1 MKRSIISLFVSV
13 IIILI
18 AQSCMNLYD
27 QPAVDNDDEK
37 KDTTKNSIQT
47 LSESMD
53 DFNEKMETVDNME
66 QQLLDL
72 EKMANS
78 GEISEDEMKKITEKY
93 YGKNDNYEA
102 ETKSI
107 SSLEKIPLW
116 ANQLGLIEPRNMT
129 LIPDKSIMTS
139 INNPSEGF
147 NSITFVYEG
156 QYENALKQA
165 KIIAENANIPLSKNW
180 LKIHKLINRQKE
192 DAKKYGNKPPD
203 DLKGITYIN
212 YEQTNNESDFLM
224 SVSVDANGFLTIQA
238 ANLEQTKLQMD
249 KYIPEKERK

>member
-1 MKRSIISLFVSV
+1 MKRSIISLLVSV
-13 IIILI
+13 IIIIL

-27 QPAVDNDDEK
+27 QPAVENDDKEE
-37 KDTTKNSIQT
+37 DSVKNSIQT
-47 LSESMD
+47 LNESMN

-72 EKMANS
+72 EKMLNS
-78 GEISEDEMKKITEKY
+78 DDVSEDEIKKLTEKY
-93 YGKNDNYEA
+93 YSRNNNEA
-102 ETKSI
+102 ATKSV
-107 SSLEKIPLW
+107 SSFEKIPLW
-116 ANQLGLIEPRNMT
+116 AKHLGLVEPQNMT
-129 LIPDKSIMTS
+129 LVSEKSIMTS

-156 QYENALKQA
+156 QYRNAIEQA
-165 KIIAENANIPLSKNW
+165 KIIAENANIPVSKSW
-180 LKIHKLINRQKE
+180 LKIHNIINRQKK
-192 DAKKYGNKPPD
+192 DAEKYGNTPPD

-212 YEQTNNESDFLM
+212 YDQTTNEPDYLM

-249 KYIPEKERK
+249 KYIPDKDRK

>member
-1 MKRSIISLFVSV
+1 MSAL
-13 IIILI
+13 LI
-18 AQSCMNLYD
+18 FFAQSCMNLYD
-27 QPAVDNDDEK
+27 QPVVDSDDK
-37 KDTTKNSIQT
+37 KEDSVKNSIQS
-47 LSESMD
+47 LNESMD
-53 DFNEKMETVDNME
+53 DFNEKMKTIDNME
-66 QQLLDL
+66 QQLLEL
-72 EKMANS
+72 EKMVNS

-107 SSLEKIPLW
+107 SSVEKIPLW

-129 LIPDKSIMTS
+129 LVSEKSMMTS

-165 KIIAENANIPLSKNW
+165 KIIAENANIPLSKSW
-180 LKIHKLINRQKE
+180 LKIHNLINRQKE

-212 YEQTNNESDFLM
+212 YEQTNNEPEFLM
-224 SVSVDANGFLTIQA
+224 SISVDANGFLTIQV

-249 KYIPEKERK
+249 KYIPDKDRK